1 MKFSLNLRGCWKAI
15 ACVVCAMPL
24 AAAAA
29 DSLAGANADL
39 QAGRADQA
47 ASVLSTAIKADPN
60 NAEAVNLLCHVE
72 YATEHFDQAAS
83 DCQKAVS
90 LDPQNARY
98 HLWLGRAIGQRAS
111 RASFLSAFS
120 LAKAA
125 RVEFE
130 QAVKLDPRDAD
141 ALADLGEFYKDA
153 PGAVGGGVDKANEV
167 AQKLDGVDPS
177 RAHQLR
183 ATIAEKNNDLGTAER
198 EFKAACVG
206 PRAATQWMELA
217 SFYRRHKR
225 FSEMEAAI
233 KSGAAAAH
241 GKQATAL
248 FEGAS
253 VLARSNRDND
263 QAIRLYE
270 QYLASQ
276 NQSEEAP
283 AFDALTRLAKLR
295 KKAGDEA
302 GAKRD
307 QAAALALAHD
317 YKPAQEAL
325 QDKH

>member
-1 MKFSLNLRGCWKAI
+1 MTI
-15 ACVVCAMPL
+15 AWAVCAMPL
-24 AAAAA
+24 AALGA
-29 DSLAGANADL
+29 DSMASANADL

-47 ASVLSTAIKADPN
+47 ASALSAAIKADPK
-60 NAEAVNLLCHVE
+60 NAEAANLLCRVE

-90 LDPQNARY
+90 LDPQNASY
-98 HLWLGRAIGQRAS
+98 HHWLGRAIGERAS

-120 LAKAA
+120 LAKKTRA
-125 RVEFE
+125 EFE
-130 QAVKLDPRDAD
+130 QAVKLDSRDAD

-153 PGAVGGGVDKANEV
+153 PGAVGGGVDKANEI
-167 AQKLDGVDPS
+167 AQKLDSIDPS

-183 ATIAEKNNDLGTAER
+183 AEIAEKNNDLGAAER
-198 EFKAACVG
+198 EFKAACTG

-217 SFYRRHKR
+217 SFYRRHER
-225 FSEMEAAI
+225 YSDMEAAV
-233 KSGAAAAH
+233 KSGAALAH

-263 QAIRLYE
+263 QAIKLYE
-270 QYLASQ
+270 QYLASP
-276 NQSEEAP
+276 NKSEEAP
-283 AFDALTRLAKLR
+283 AFDALTRVAKLR
-295 KKAGDEA
+295 KKAGDAA